1 MKEQLLSIGKMAEIN
16 GVSIP
21 TLRLYDK
28 NGLLKPA
35 YIDPESGYRP
45 AAVLYQDFLVRCRI
59 GQVGGKP
66 PEGIWVVLGRVAIG
80 VWMLM
85 FAALG
90 VAVMR
95 ADR

>member
-35 YIDPESGYRP
+35 YIDPDSGYRYYSTRQFECLNTIRYLRELDIP
-45 AAVLYQDFLVRCRI
+45 LEQI
-59 GQVGGKP
+59 GQFI
-66 PEGIWVVLGRVAIG
+66 ENRQIDGICEL
-80 VWMLM
+80 L
-85 FAALG
+85 LQQKE
-90 VAVMR
+90 
-95 ADR
+95 